1 MKPLDQILQR
11 WRIAKAIPHIPKG
24 ARPLDI
30 GSSDGRLFKILGR
43 RIKAG
48 IGIDPLLSEP
58 VACARYRLIPG
69 RFPEGIPKS
78 EKFNV
83 ITMLAV
89 IEHFSEDLLRQCDRI
104 CSDLLL
110 PSGYVIIT
118 VPSKYC
124 DTILNVLK
132 HLKSLVCHMS

>member
-1 MKPLDQILQR
+1 MLETV
-11 WRIAKAIPHIPKG
+11 PHIPEGSKI
-24 ARPLDI
+24 LDI
-30 GSSDGRLFKILGR
+30 GTADGQLFKLLKH

-48 IGIDPLLSEP
+48 LGIDPYLSEP

-89 IEHFSEDLLRQCDRI
+89 IEHFPEDLLRQCDRI

-124 DTILNVLK
+124 DTILKVLNK
-132 HLKSLVCHMS
+132 LVV